1 MLGQLKAPY
10 ACNRELR
17 TIFLVPLVISVGVPC
32 CSLAMGHYTA
42 ASMSKLSP
50 LVSRRGTKASVGFIY
65 LTNIHDTEFHRWKC
79 MKMSS
84 VLRGKMLCFI
94 LSACSVQLRLC
105 TGFEITE
112 EQF

>member
-1 MLGQLKAPY
+1 VLGQLKAPY

-50 LVSRRGTKASVGFIY
+50 LVPLLETKA
-65 LTNIHDTEFHRWKC
+65 
-79 MKMSS
+79 
-84 VLRGKMLCFI
+84 
-94 LSACSVQLRLC
+94 AQLHLWVFS
-105 TGFEITE
+105 T
-112 EQF
+112 